1 MHWRWSEAPRRCK
14 VGRRECCR
22 RTWKVGHPKL
32 TGRSGEETKEGSPS
46 SQNAGFA
53 VADVVVVVALCY
65 VVASCFAVVVVV
77 VVVGG
82 DVVECC

>member
-1 MHWRWSEAPRRCK
+1 M
-14 VGRRECCR
+14 
-22 RTWKVGHPKL
+22 GHPKL

-53 VADVVVVVALCY
+53 VADVVVVVVALCY

-77 VVVGG
+77 G